1 MKNQHLQEEFI
12 RLRALGLSYDKIAK
26 TINVSKP
33 TLLKWNQQ
41 HSADISN
48 QLYFNVD
55 NLLEQHGV
63 IKISRLEAF
72 AGCLKKAL
80 EELSKRE
87 FNSLSTK
94 ELLSISL
101 LLENK
106 LKVEVDA
113 IKFRTG
119 ERDLN
124 FANDFFDEK
133 VLSTSF

>member
-63 IKISRLEAF
+63 IKIYSVWNE
-72 AGCLKKAL
+72 
-80 EELSKRE
+80 
-87 FNSLSTK
+87 
-94 ELLSISL
+94 
-101 LLENK
+101 
-106 LKVEVDA
+106 
-113 IKFRTG
+113 
-119 ERDLN
+119 
-124 FANDFFDEK
+124 
-133 VLSTSF
+133 SFEPPPGIF